1 MVNQPVDLAVARRW
15 VGGDRTLLLE
25 LVGIFVGEA
34 AARIAELRSAL
45 TARDVRD
52 LERLAHSLK
61 SSAGILGAQDLQGL
75 CAALEAAVREQR
87 LEAAPE
93 LLARLDGEL
102 TRVVAFFRDPAWQDR
117 LDGVQP

>member
-1 MVNQPVDLAVARRW
+1 MVNQPVNLAVARRW

-75 CAALEAAVREQR
+75 CAALEEAVRGQR

-102 TRVVAFFRDPAWQDR
+102 ARVVAFFRDSAWQDR